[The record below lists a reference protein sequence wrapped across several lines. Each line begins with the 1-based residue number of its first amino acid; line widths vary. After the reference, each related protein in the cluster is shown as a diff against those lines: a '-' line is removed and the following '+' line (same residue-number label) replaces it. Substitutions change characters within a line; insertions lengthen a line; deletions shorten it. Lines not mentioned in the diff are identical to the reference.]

1 MSEPVSQTHS
11 LANQSAPSVRVTTR
25 APLTRLAR
33 ARQERFAT
41 WFFVGIPLAVY
52 AVFVVLPIAYMVYLS
67 LNDWDG
73 LGAMTFTGL
82 DNYVRVFRDERFW
95 ISIQHNVIWALATLF
110 GTTMLGLLLALL
122 LARTRAW
129 GRGFFQIVYFL
140 PQMISSVVI
149 AIMWRWIYYPTDGPL
164 NVALSSLGLGFLQH
178 TWLGETQT
186 VLPALFVA
194 YTWVAYGFAMLTF
207 LTAIDSVDPN
217 LLDAAKIDGANWFK
231 ETWYVLLPA
240 VRPALTTVFIIMGI
254 WSFQVFNLVW
264 LTTRGGPGYSSSVLA
279 LQIYRSTFVER
290 NIGMGSALATI
301 LSLIILV
308 LAFFTLRRTNDE
320 AL

>member
-1 MSEPVSQTHS
+1 MSE
-11 LANQSAPSVRVTTR
+11 LAAENANV
-25 APLTRLAR
+25 LTRQPMTLLAR

-52 AVFVVLPIAYMVYLS
+52 IVFVVLPIGYLISLS
-67 LNDWDG
+67 LVEWDG
-73 LGAMTFTGL
+73 LGPMSFAGL
-82 DNYVRVFRDERFW
+82 DNYLRVFRDERFW
-95 ISIQHNVIWALATLF
+95 LSIQHNVQWSLATVF
-110 GTTMLGLLLALL
+110 GTTTVGLILALL

-164 NVALSSLGLGFLQH
+164 NVALDAIGLGALRH
-178 TWLGETQT
+178 TWLGESQT

-207 LTAIDSVDPN
+207 LTAIDAVDVN
-217 LLDAAKIDGANWFK
+217 LLDAAKMDGASWFQ

-240 VRPALTTVFIIMGI
+240 IRPALTTVFVIMGI
-254 WSFQVFNLVW
+254 WSFQIFNLVW

-279 LQIYRSTFVER
+279 LQIYRSTFVEK
-290 NIGMGSALATI
+290 NIGVGAALATI
-301 LSLIILV
+301 LSLIILL
-308 LAFFTLRRTNDE
+308 LAFITLRRSNEETT
-320 AL
+320 A